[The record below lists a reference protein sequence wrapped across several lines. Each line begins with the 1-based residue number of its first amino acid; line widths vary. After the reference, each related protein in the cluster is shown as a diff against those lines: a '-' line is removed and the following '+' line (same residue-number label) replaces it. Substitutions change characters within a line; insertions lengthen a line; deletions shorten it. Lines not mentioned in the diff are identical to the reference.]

1 MHSKIGI
8 IGQQA
13 CFFHDIF
20 STFFVLLLN
29 SNCVI
34 KTFVNIHLSKTF
46 LINEK
51 YLVDCYRNVLLLS
64 QSYIYIFEKANFSIF
79 KKSKK
84 KLLIWCYTFQFITEH
99 HKKTILFRR
108 TGCIF
113 CDFNLSV
120 VSYRLTQE
128 NGVGKMDEKIQK
140 RGRISLKRR
149 I

>member
-13 CFFHDIF
+13 YFFHDIF

-113 CDFNLSV
+113 L
-120 VSYRLTQE
+120 
-128 NGVGKMDEKIQK
+128 
-140 RGRISLKRR
+140 
-149 I
+149 